1 MKTKELINQL
11 HSLIEGK
18 VWMSEGDYPFSVIC
32 WENVDTIKEK
42 LLNGRDNK
50 QIEVKELDDFFGRVT
65 VMEDWYNQEEKEEC
79 KSYQELVE
87 LLKTNLSDVNVYRIG
102 EVEIDCYIL
111 GKTENNTVVGLSTVS
126 VET

>member
-1 MKTKELINQL
+1 MKTKELINRL

-18 VWMSEGDYPFSVIC
+18 VWMSEGDYAFSIIC
-32 WENVDTIKEK
+32 WENVDNIKEK